1 MVGVLLLVILTLAA
15 HQWLVQ
21 PMTALLQPLLHG
33 SWGLWALLLL
43 GAWLFAGSRRHS
55 P

>member
-1 MVGVLLLVILTLAA
+1 MVAVLLLVIVTLAA

-21 PMTALLQPLLHG
+21 PFTDLLQPLLHG
-33 SWGLWALLLL
+33 SWGFWALLLL
-43 GAWLFAGSRRHS
+43 GAWLFAGSRRS